1 MKACI
6 IQALKDER
14 LTKIKSKERKY
25 KEKALDYSDVAYMV
39 IEYTSITEMTYN
51 TLFID
56 KKESMY
62 NLYMSVVGE

>member
-1 MKACI
+1 MKC
-6 IQALKDER
+6 LE
-14 LTKIKSKERKY
+14 
-25 KEKALDYSDVAYMV
+25 YSGVAYMV

-62 NLYMSVVGE
+62 NIYLSVVGE